1 MPEELTFEEGF
12 RDGAAIDRDERRPGP
27 GALVMD
33 RSRQHTLSRP
43 AFAGNQYRVVDRR
56 HSRRQPFHRHHRCGH
71 RRDGAG
77 SARAARAIT
86 TLEVQRKTITREYGE
101 RIKKIKAVIMLLQQ
115 RESMGQLSLEGMDA
129 IEITPELKKLIYNPV
144 GDLS

>member
-1 MPEELTFEEGF
+1 LPKDKRLRNALTVARKRQSRVRGKDTTNKTKTHFGSCVGEAPQIVRARPEEKTKTQMPAN
-12 RDGAAIDRDERRPGP
+12 RDHELELKELE
-27 GALVMD
+27 AL
-33 RSRQHTLSRP
+33 RFSSQ
-43 AFAGNQYRVVDRR
+43 
-56 HSRRQPFHRHHRCGH
+56 
-71 RRDGAG
+71 
-77 SARAARAIT
+77 AARSIT

-129 IEITPELKKLIYNPV
+129 IEITPELRKLIYNPV

>member
-1 MPEELTFEEGF
+1 MPANRDHELELKEL
-12 RDGAAIDRDERRPGP
+12 E
-27 GALVMD
+27 AL
-33 RSRQHTLSRP
+33 RFSSQ
-43 AFAGNQYRVVDRR
+43 
-56 HSRRQPFHRHHRCGH
+56 
-71 RRDGAG
+71 
-77 SARAARAIT
+77 AARAIT

-129 IEITPELKKLIYNPV
+129 IEITPELRKLIYNPV

>member
-1 MPEELTFEEGF
+1 MPANRDHELELKEL
-12 RDGAAIDRDERRPGP
+12 E
-27 GALVMD
+27 AL
-33 RSRQHTLSRP
+33 RFSSQ
-43 AFAGNQYRVVDRR
+43 
-56 HSRRQPFHRHHRCGH
+56 
-71 RRDGAG
+71 
-77 SARAARAIT
+77 AARSIT

-129 IEITPELKKLIYNPV
+129 IEITPELRKLIYNPV

>member
-1 MPEELTFEEGF
+1 MCLTPARERQSRVRGKDTTNKTKTYFGSCVGEAPQIVRARPEEKTKTQMPAN
-12 RDGAAIDRDERRPGP
+12 RDHELELKELE
-27 GALVMD
+27 AL
-33 RSRQHTLSRP
+33 RFSSQ
-43 AFAGNQYRVVDRR
+43 
-56 HSRRQPFHRHHRCGH
+56 
-71 RRDGAG
+71 
-77 SARAARAIT
+77 AARSIT

-129 IEITPELKKLIYNPV
+129 IEITPELRKLIYNPV

>member
-1 MPEELTFEEGF
+1 MGKTPSPHRARPEEKTKTQMPSTGNHDLELKEL
-12 RDGAAIDRDERRPGP
+12 E
-27 GALVMD
+27 AL
-33 RSRQHTLSRP
+33 R
-43 AFAGNQYRVVDRR
+43 F
-56 HSRRQPFHRHHRCGH
+56 
-71 RRDGAG
+71 

-115 RESMGQLSLEGMDA
+115 RESMGQLSIDGMDA
-129 IEITPELKKLIYNPV
+129 IEITPELRKLIYNPV

>member
-1 MPEELTFEEGF
+1 VRGKDITNKTETDFEPCVGETPQAVRARHEEKIQTQMPANRDHELELKEL
-12 RDGAAIDRDERRPGP
+12 E
-27 GALVMD
+27 AL
-33 RSRQHTLSRP
+33 R
-43 AFAGNQYRVVDRR
+43 F
-56 HSRRQPFHRHHRCGH
+56 
-71 RRDGAG
+71 

-115 RESMGQLSLEGMDA
+115 RESMGQLSIDGMDA

-144 GDLS
+144 GDIS

>member
-1 MPEELTFEEGF
+1 MGEASQVVRARLEEETQTQMPTRNHELELKEL
-12 RDGAAIDRDERRPGP
+12 E
-27 GALVMD
+27 AL
-33 RSRQHTLSRP
+33 R
-43 AFAGNQYRVVDRR
+43 F
-56 HSRRQPFHRHHRCGH
+56 
-71 RRDGAG
+71 

-115 RESMGQLSLEGMDA
+115 RESMGQISLEGVDA